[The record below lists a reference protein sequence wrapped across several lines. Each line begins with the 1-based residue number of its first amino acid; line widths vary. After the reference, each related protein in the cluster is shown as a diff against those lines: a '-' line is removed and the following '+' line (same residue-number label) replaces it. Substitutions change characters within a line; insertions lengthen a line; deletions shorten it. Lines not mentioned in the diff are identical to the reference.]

1 MTWRLLPDY
10 LERERHVLEHRFVRK
25 QLEVL
30 EDAADIATQIRHA
43 PVAHVR
49 KILIGDVDM
58 ALRGLDLADEHAD
71 EGGFAGTGMTDQKH
85 ELAGEDLQGDVVEGG
100 LVRLSRVHLGHMVER
115 DDGVPD
121 CCGVSSISSVGSDAD
136 SCDVTCRGGAAWR
149 LRAFAGAREPHGSY
163 RSSQFAPFM

>member
-1 MTWRLLPDY
+1 MARAMDNALLLAAGKLIGALVELILQTDQTQNLGDLRFDDMTGLADY

-30 EDAADIATQIRHA
+30 EDAADIAAQIRHA

-100 LVRLSRVHLGHMVER
+100 LVQ
-115 DDGVPD
+115 
-121 CCGVSSISSVGSDAD
+121 A
-136 SCDVTCRGGAAWR
+136 
-149 LRAFAGAREPHGSY
+149 EPGTPWSHG
-163 RSSQFAPFM
+163 RT